1 MYVVLYPWNR
11 VIQLLYPGSK
21 VKRRQG
27 SATSVL
33 NGSDREVAPKTPQT
47 RCRMVQ
53 GGKERELG
61 IVKGA
66 EANVAVGIGRKAVV
80 EVAGDV
86 GMFSDDAG
94 EVAVWFAVAG
104 NGTVA
109 VVVAV
114 AVEVVVAVKVA
125 VKVAV
130 EVAVMSQCSM
140 GVAGMSRNVAGGS
153 GSVAGLGETISD
165 GTDAMEGCG
174 TWMELRNAFLS
185 EMLEVGRDVGLE
197 MVGREMG
204 DVGEA
209 LDAMGGSPGGVG

>member
-1 MYVVLYPWNR
+1 MYVVLYPWSC

-27 SATSVL
+27 DATSVL
-33 NGSDREVAPKTPQT
+33 NTSDREVAPKTPQT

-53 GGKERELG
+53 SGRERELG

-66 EANVAVGIGRKAVV
+66 EANVAVAIGRKAVV

-94 EVAVWFAVAG
+94 EVTVWFAVAG

-114 AVEVVVAVKVA
+114 AKVA
-125 VKVAV
+125 VKVAL
-130 EVAVMSQCSM
+130 EVAVMSLCFV
-140 GVAGMSRNVAGGS
+140 GVAGMSGNVAGVS

-165 GTDAMEGCG
+165 GADAMEGCG
-174 TWMELRNAFLS
+174 TRMELRNAFPS
-185 EMLEVGRDVGLE
+185 EMLEVGRDVGLK
-197 MVGREMG
+197 MVGHEMG

-209 LDAMGGSPGGVG
+209 LDAMGRSPGGVG